1 MFNQIQSLARWPKM
15 LSAALLCS
23 AIVDAGKSIDAVPP
37 ATPPQ
42 IFYAADSTNLQQTLD
57 DAPPNS
63 TIEFNPN
70 QELVLS
76 TPLKVSKPLTL
87 RGLNAKLP
95 EKLGKSPLLT
105 ISAKGVTIE
114 DFKLQGNTES
124 VAQDER
130 APLILIQAGDFRVE
144 HGLVVNSSR
153 HGVYVAPEKSTG
165 DIYGGVIRDIVGH
178 GNARCVVAI
187 GDRGEEGVAVHNVL
201 VENIRCYD
209 SSLRGA
215 VNVKDGNDNITLRDI
230 YSSNSV
236 YAVDVQDHKKPGQ
249 INRDITIENVYAV
262 KCRHAVRTNNRD
274 LGHQNL
280 TIRNVTAVQ
289 CAIPLRISNTEH
301 VTLDNIR
308 VFDHQISEEPFPP
321 ILIDNCQGVFVRDVV
336 VKNSNYDGP
345 ALALVDS
352 GEVVVDGFTLQGQ
365 SNALTSGVSYLIT
378 TNATFSELSIS
389 HVSARNVK
397 NGGIVLETKNPSG
410 TLSDYLISDNL
421 AEVVDRIHGTNGVVA
436 NNTSWLQGGATT
448 SKSLTGR

>member
-1 MFNQIQSLARWPKM
+1 MAAYEPVN
-15 LSAALLCS
+15 AALPS
-23 AIVDAGKSIDAVPP
+23 AS
-37 ATPPQ
+37 PQ
-42 IFYAADSTNLQQTLD
+42 IFYAVDSTNLQQTLD
-57 DAPPNS
+57 LAPPNS

-70 QELVLS
+70 QQLILS
-76 TPLKVSKPLTL
+76 TPLKVSKSLTL

-105 ISAKGVTIE
+105 VSAKGVTIE
-114 DFKLQGNTES
+114 DFQLQGNTES
-124 VAQDER
+124 VGQDER
-130 APLILIQAGDFRVE
+130 APLIFIQAGDFRVE
-144 HGLVVNSSR
+144 HGLVLNSSR
-153 HGVYVAPEKSTG
+153 HGVYVAPDKSTG

-187 GDRGEEGVAVHNVL
+187 GDHGDEGVAVHNVL

-215 VNVKDGNDNITLRDI
+215 VNLKDGNDNITVRDI

-236 YAVDVQDHKKPGQ
+236 YAVDVQDHKKPGEV
-249 INRDITIENVYAV
+249 NRNITIENVYAV

-280 TIRNVTAVQ
+280 TIRNVTAEQ
-289 CAIPLRISNTEH
+289 CSIPLRISNTAH

-321 ILIDNCQGVFVRDVV
+321 ILIYNCQGVFVRDVV
-336 VKNSNYDGP
+336 VKNSNYNGP

-352 GEVVVDGFTLQGQ
+352 GDVVVDGFTLQGS

-378 TNATFSELSIS
+378 TNATFSGLRIS

-397 NGGIVLETKNPSG
+397 NGGVVLESKNPSG

-421 AEVVDRIHGTNGVVA
+421 AEITDHIHGVNGVITGNIPFVQDG
-436 NNTSWLQGGATT
+436 NTNSKNLADKGT
-448 SKSLTGR
+448 KSLPSP